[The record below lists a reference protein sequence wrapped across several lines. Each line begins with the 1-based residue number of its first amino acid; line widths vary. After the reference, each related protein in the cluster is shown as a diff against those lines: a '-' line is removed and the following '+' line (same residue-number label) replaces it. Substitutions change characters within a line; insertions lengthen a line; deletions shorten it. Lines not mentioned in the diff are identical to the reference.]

1 MSAFNS
7 FTMSCDTEMLP
18 VKKKTRR
25 AVVITLSKAHDHGH
39 TSCLHCLKLGGD
51 EERNPVVKGNPFKV
65 FDPFGFYIWKNVDL
79 REAGIEEGSIIIV
92 DQNKMFVKNTEE
104 RMVSFFRLHDN
115 Q

>member
-18 VKKKTRR
+18 VKKRTCR

-39 TSCLHCLKLGGD
+39 TSCFHCLKLGRD
-51 EERNPVVKGNPFKV
+51 KERNPVVKGNPFKV
-65 FDPFGFYIWKNVDL
+65 FDPLGLYIWKNVDL
-79 REAGIEEGSIIIV
+79 REASIEEGSIIIV
-92 DQNKMFVKNTEE
+92 DQNKKFVKNTKE
-104 RMVSFFRLHDN
+104 RMVSFLRLHDN